1 LVLHNPKSP
10 AVPVVLY
17 CCVVAQENPQVLLP
31 HVATS
36 ISFPFLDV
44 MLFAEF
50 QWGVFGESPV
60 IFFALLLGK

>member
-1 LVLHNPKSP
+1 
-10 AVPVVLY
+10 VVLY
-17 CCVVAQENPQVLLP
+17 GCVVAQENPQVLSP

-36 ISFPFLDV
+36 ISFPFPDV

-60 IFFALLLGK
+60 VFFALLLGK

>member
-1 LVLHNPKSP
+1 
-10 AVPVVLY
+10 
-17 CCVVAQENPQVLLP
+17 VAQENPQ
-31 HVATS
+31 
-36 ISFPFLDV
+36 